1 MDKIDI
7 NIIDNREGRNEQFL
21 PLFNSMTKQNFGK
34 MEEGKY
40 YCIDTRLVLN
50 QFRNNI
56 EMLFTRIQ
64 QSSIHRGIPI
74 NMFILRKE
82 DDKNQ

>member
-7 NIIDNREGRNEQFL
+7 KIIDNREGRNEQFL
-21 PLFNSMTKQNFGK
+21 PMFNSMNKQNIGR

-40 YCIDTRLVLN
+40 YCIDTKLILN
-50 QFRNNI
+50 QFRNNA

-64 QSSIHRGIPI
+64 QSSLHRGITI

-82 DDKNQ
+82 N

>member
-1 MDKIDI
+1 MDRIDI

-21 PLFNSMTKQNFGK
+21 SMFNSMNKQNIGK

-40 YCIDTRLVLN
+40 YCIDTKLILN
-50 QFRNNI
+50 QFRNDT

-74 NMFILRKE
+74 NMFILRKNE
-82 DDKNQ
+82 EK